1 MDSLG
6 PLGLRREQQL
16 YWPSAQVKGSG
27 KKIEAED
34 VVLLSMDLDQLDY
47 RCPGRQERGAVLE
60 TSEHLFAHF
69 VPATGMVK
77 AVEVVVVVA
86 ISAAMAMAMV
96 MVTSI
101 ATSLVSTIV
110 EVEAVVMLFE
120 GQMVQPKQVTNVLNF
135 ISMALAISISK
146 EQVREQVK
154 VQELE
159 LGLESSVDLV
169 EVLAIMEQSTIILGP
184 DITSLREHVELQQV
198 SFMATILKVL
208 VLVIIVQPVEAVEK
222 DFCPHR
228 HHFRQI
234 WDDTEEYGVLSHI
247 RIDVDSKHEGFEG
260 DGSLK
265 AAQILLVHMALYRA
279 SCLKPSQGYFQ
290 CASQEKAP
298 AQPELRSIASKL

>member
-6 PLGLRREQQL
+6 PLELRREQQL
-16 YWPSAQVKGSG
+16 YRSLAWVKGSG

-34 VVLLSMDLDQLDY
+34 VVLLSMDLDQLD
-47 RCPGRQERGAVLE
+47 CMCLGRQERGAVLE

-77 AVEVVVVVA
+77 AVEVVVIVA
-86 ISAAMAMAMV
+86 IAAAMAMAMV
-96 MVTSI
+96 IVTSI

-159 LGLESSVDLV
+159 LESSVDLV

-247 RIDVDSKHEGFEG
+247 SIDVDSKHEGFEG

>member
-6 PLGLRREQQL
+6 PLELRREQQL
-16 YWPSAQVKGSG
+16 YRSLAWVKGSG

-47 RCPGRQERGAVLE
+47 RYPGRQERGAVLE

-77 AVEVVVVVA
+77 AVEVVVIVA
-86 ISAAMAMAMV
+86 ISAAMAMV

-159 LGLESSVDLV
+159 LESSVDLV

-228 HHFRQI
+228 HRFRQI
-234 WDDTEEYGVLSHI
+234 WDDTEEIGVLSHK